1 MILNDIFAKPVNRP
15 IEGVI
20 KADDEASLILEVE
33 EYVLTNEVEKR
44 MEQFFDAYNNYEN
57 ANGVWV
63 SGFYGS
69 GKSHLLKMLAL
80 LLENRSIENQLV
92 SDILLAKCG
101 DNELLRGAMKKAVTI
116 PSKSILFNI
125 DQKADVISKSQ
136 TDALLTVFVKVFDD
150 FCGYYGKQGHI
161 AQFERDLDARGLF
174 TSFKSEFEINAG
186 IPWVEGREQAILEDD
201 NIAKAYGK
209 VTDTSIAAASGILDK
224 YHSTYKLSIEDFAA
238 KVKIYI
244 DNQGPKFRLNFFVD
258 EVGQYIADNTK
269 LMTNLQTVAESLAT
283 KCGGRAWI
291 IVTAQEDMTPVT
303 GEMTTKLGIDFSK
316 IQARFANRMKLTS
329 ADVAEVIQKRLLS
342 KTAEGNLEMDKLF
355 KAHSNNFRTLFDF
368 TDGSQTFQNYKD
380 PEHFAQTYPFVP
392 YQIYLFQQSIQ
403 NLSTHNAFEGRH
415 SSVGERSMLGVFQ
428 QVAVEIGTKEVGQL
442 ATFDLM
448 FEGIRTSL
456 KTHIQSAIIL
466 AENNLRS
473 LFAIRVL
480 KALFL
485 LKYVKEFKPSVRNIC
500 VLMTERFDQDVPALR
515 KKVDEALSLLEL
527 ETYIERNGDLY
538 YFLTDDEKDVEQNIK
553 NTSVDTVD
561 VASELEKLVYNY
573 ALKSTKIRYEDNKK
587 DYPFTKKLDDKVC
600 GREYELSINVI
611 TPFHLLS
618 QSDESLISRNMGADE
633 LLVMLP
639 SDPRLVNDLLLY
651 KKTEKYVRQ
660 NVSVTQV
667 QNIQRILEEKARQN
681 RERELALQQ
690 RVSTLLGEANM
701 YIHGSPINVSSENAQ
716 VRVSSGFQDLVTRT
730 YTHLRMIR
738 GASYDE
744 SQLGMYLKQSE
755 PGLYGDDPVE
765 TSEAEKEILALINL
779 NATTGVRT
787 TLKGIIDHFEKK
799 PYGWYYA
806 AILCNVAKLHARGKV
821 FVRDDSNLLEDKA
834 LESSLKN
841 TARAANL
848 VLLPQVE
855 FSTSQVRKL
864 KEFYEDMFDA
874 PPSNNEAKALGT
886 ETADAFA
893 TLHAQLSSLLAEDKT
908 YPFLSALKPAIADLD
923 EVIGKPYTW
932 YITDLL
938 NHKETLLDHKEN
950 TLDPIRKF
958 MSGSQKGIY
967 VDAST
972 LLTSNAENLL
982 YLNGDLASQIRN
994 ILESP
999 KCYVGNNMQQ
1009 VKTLADE
1016 LRVAIG
1022 NLVSDALAKA
1032 KRSVDGLNERVQSL
1046 PEYQGLTKEQKS
1058 AIDDRFQ
1065 SCSTSLDR
1073 QKLVAVIQST
1083 VVNFERTDYTNILS
1097 LVSKLSQ
1104 QKEVPLPLPVGGTT
1118 GPVEPPVAGGENT
1131 EPVYEFVPSTS
1142 IKVAYDGAWLA
1153 NEDDV
1158 EIYVNAMRNA
1168 LNSEI
1173 RKGKRIQI

>member
-1 MILNDIFAKPVNRP
+1 MILNEIFAKPVNRP
-15 IEGVI
+15 IDGVI
-20 KADDEASLILEVE
+20 KADDNASLILEVE

-44 MEQFFDAYNNYEN
+44 MEQFFEAYNNYEN

-80 LLENRSIENQLV
+80 LLENRSIDDQLV

-101 DNELLRGAMKKAVTI
+101 DNELLRGAMKMAVTI

-150 FCGYYGKQGHI
+150 FCGYYGKHGHI

-174 TSFKSEFEINAG
+174 TSFKSEFRNVAG
-186 IPWVEGREQAILEDD
+186 SQWEAGREQAIIEDE
-201 NIAKAYGK
+201 NIAKAYAK
-209 VTDTSIAAASGILDK
+209 VTNTSPAAAAGILDK
-224 YHSTYKLSIEDFAA
+224 YHSRYKLSIEDFAA
-238 KVKIYI
+238 QVKTYI

-303 GEMTTKLGIDFSK
+303 GEMTTKLGTDFSK

-329 ADVAEVIQKRLLS
+329 ADVAEVIQKRLLL
-342 KTAEGNLEMDKLF
+342 KTTAGNALMDQLF
-355 KAHSNNFRTLFDF
+355 EVNANNFRTLFDF
-368 TDGSQTFQNYKD
+368 SDGSQTYRNYED
-380 PEHFAQTYPFVP
+380 AEHFAQTYPFVP

-428 QVAVEIGTKEVGQL
+428 QVAIQIGTKEVGQL

-456 KTHIQSAIIL
+456 KTNIQSAIIN

-473 LFAIRVL
+473 HFAIRVL

-485 LKYVKEFKPSVRNIC
+485 LKYVKEFKPSVRNLC

-515 KKVDEALSLLEL
+515 KRVEEALSLLEL

-538 YFLTDDEKDVEQNIK
+538 YFLTDDEKDVEENIK
-553 NTSVDTVD
+553 NTDVDGEVIP
-561 VASELEKLVYNY
+561 ELEKLVFNHVI
-573 ALKSTKIRYEDNKK
+573 KTTKIQYDDNKQF
-587 DYPFTKKLDDKVC
+587 YSFTKKLDDNVC
-600 GREYELSINVI
+600 GRVFELSINVI

-618 QSDESLISRNMGADE
+618 ASDESLISRNMGADE
-633 LLVMLP
+633 LLVIMP
-639 SDPRLVNDLLLY
+639 SDSRLVNDLLMY

-667 QNIQRILEEKARQN
+667 ENVQRILKEKAGQN

-690 RVSTLLGEANM
+690 RLTSLLGESKL
-701 YIHGSPINVSSENAQ
+701 YVHGSPIDITSENAQ
-716 VRVSSGFQDLVTRT
+716 TRVSRGFQDLITRT
-730 YTHLRMIR
+730 YTNLRMIR
-738 GASYDE
+738 GATYED
-744 SQLGMYLKQSE
+744 SQVGTYLRQSE
-755 PGLYGDDPVE
+755 QGLYGDDVTV
-765 TSEAEKEILALINL
+765 TSEAEQELLAFINL
-779 NATTGVRT
+779 NARSGVRT
-787 TLKGIIDHFEKK
+787 TFKGIVDKFEKK

-806 AILCNVAKLHARGKV
+806 AILCNVAKLCARGKV
-821 FVRDDSNLLEDKA
+821 FVRDDSNLLEDRA
-834 LESSLKN
+834 LETNLKN

-855 FSTSQVRKL
+855 FNATQVRNL
-864 KEFYEDMFDA
+864 KTFYEEMFDS
-874 PPSNNEAKALGT
+874 PPAGGDAKALGT

-893 TLHAQLSSLLAEDKT
+893 TLHTQLSSLLAENKT
-908 YPFLSALKPAIADLD
+908 YPFLSALEPALADLK

-932 YITDLL
+932 YITDLP
-938 NHKETLLDHKEN
+938 NHEDTLLDHKEN

-967 VDAST
+967 VDTSK
-972 LLTSNAENLL
+972 LLTSNAENMV
-982 YLNGDLASQIRN
+982 YLTGELAGQIRN

-1022 NLVSDALAKA
+1022 NLVSNELEKA
-1032 KRSVDGLNERVQSL
+1032 KKTVYGLDERVQSL
-1046 PEYQGLTKEQKS
+1046 PEYQRLTTEQKS

-1065 SCSTSLDR
+1065 SCTTSLDR

-1097 LVSKLSQ
+1097 LVSKWSQ
-1104 QKEVPLPLPVGGTT
+1104 PKEVPLPLPVGGKT

-1131 EPVYEFVPSTS
+1131 EAVYEFVPSTS
-1142 IKVAYDGAWLA
+1142 IKVAYGGAWLA